1 MTFILDFHIY
11 FSRSMLP
18 DVIDEFYITH
28 GEHRDAIFYSF
39 YVFFNK
45 LATGFAVASSQFAL
59 K

>member
-1 MTFILDFHIY
+1 
-11 FSRSMLP
+11 MLP
-18 DVIDEFYITH
+18 DVIDEFYITN

-45 LATGFAVASSQFAL
+45 LATGFAVATSQFAL